1 MQAIYKPKGRAGEYC
16 SYAVNVYTGYNH
28 GCDYCYA
35 RKMANRWGRD
45 FTDVSPRAGILEAV
59 KRQMGS
65 GEYAG
70 KLVNLCFSC
79 DPYPAPPV
87 DTQITRE
94 VIKAI
99 KDGGGFVQ
107 ILTKGSSRAMRD
119 FDLLGPGDWFG
130 VSIGSWEGTAKA
142 REPYADPPSERAY
155 SLFLAQ
161 ERHINTWVSCEPVI
175 DPQAIFELIKHF
187 PFVDL
192 YNIGKMNYAPSDI
205 DWPWFGAE
213 CERLCKA
220 YHKRYYIKEDLKKAM
235 EGHTN
240 EKR

>member
-16 SYAVNVYTGYNH
+16 SYAVNVYTGCNH

-107 ILTKGSSRAMRD
+107 ILRGTGS
-119 FDLLGPGDWFG
+119 
-130 VSIGSWEGTAKA
+130 E
-142 REPYADPPSERAY
+142 
-155 SLFLAQ
+155 
-161 ERHINTWVSCEPVI
+161 
-175 DPQAIFELIKHF
+175 
-187 PFVDL
+187 
-192 YNIGKMNYAPSDI
+192 
-205 DWPWFGAE
+205 
-213 CERLCKA
+213 
-220 YHKRYYIKEDLKKAM
+220 
-235 EGHTN
+235 
-240 EKR
+240 

>member
-1 MQAIYKPKGRAGEYC
+1 MPEKWLTAG
-16 SYAVNVYTGYNH
+16 
-28 GCDYCYA
+28 
-35 RKMANRWGRD
+35 GRD

-107 ILTKGSSRAMRD
+107 ILHERRLQSH
-119 FDLLGPGDWFG
+119 
-130 VSIGSWEGTAKA
+130 EG
-142 REPYADPPSERAY
+142 
-155 SLFLAQ
+155 L
-161 ERHINTWVSCEPVI
+161 
-175 DPQAIFELIKHF
+175 
-187 PFVDL
+187 
-192 YNIGKMNYAPSDI
+192 
-205 DWPWFGAE
+205 
-213 CERLCKA
+213 
-220 YHKRYYIKEDLKKAM
+220 
-235 EGHTN
+235 
-240 EKR
+240 